1 MNYYRNDRINWRDV
15 MTLILLIV
23 VTTVIIVAVLPRKSA
38 TQYVYE
44 IGQPWKYGPV
54 IAKYNFYIIRHK
66 DSIQHEKDV
75 ALANYKPYYSLDNK
89 VETKAVEDFNRAFN
103 DSTAGD
109 LLVFKEHIIQ
119 RLRFIYPKGIMNPED
134 YIKYSSDSTKE
145 IHLEEGNNKK
155 DVGIKRILTP
165 KSAYDLLFF
174 DEELKENKARL
185 NRLNISDYIKPNLT
199 YDTAKNQNDLEEL
212 DRQIVKVKGEVVEG
226 EKIVETGDLVTEEI
240 YRKPISYEKKE
251 EDRNANKTEFRNKII
266 GQSIT
271 VLMFVILFT
280 CYLLIFRKNYFD
292 NLRNILMLYAMIIIF
307 PILVNATMNIAIQYI
322 YVLPFAMAPIL
333 IRVFLDSRTAFITH
347 TTIILISSIAVNYQ
361 YEFILIEIVGGL
373 TAIFALND
381 MSKRAHLFKA
391 AFLVT
396 ICTAVMYYATQLI
409 QTDEL
414 IPKGSSIIYR
424 SLIFNGIL
432 LLLAYPL
439 MWTIEKVFGFV
450 SVVTLFEL
458 SDSSRGLLRKLSEI
472 APGTFQHSTTV
483 GNLAYDI
490 ANKIG
495 ANGLLVRTGAL
506 YHDIGKMSNP
516 VFFTENQASV
526 NPHNK
531 LSEKESAQ
539 IITNHVTEGQKLA
552 EKYNLPDVIKNFI
565 LTHHGHGTAKYFYI
579 KYKNEHPNEEVDIDA
594 FSYHG
599 PNPFTREQ
607 AILMMAD
614 SVEAASRSLTEYN
627 DENIRNLVNKI
638 IDSQVNEGYFTVC
651 PITFLDIATA
661 KQVLIERLKNIYHTR
676 IQYPELKKEAAT
688 PSTEGGSDRQ
698 SKSRSKRN
706 RMKFKR

>member
-1 MNYYRNDRINWRDV
+1 MNYYNDKINWRTILTV
-15 MTLILLIV
+15 TLLILV
-23 VTTVIIVAVLPRKSA
+23 CSAVIVAVLPRKSGI
-38 TQYVYE
+38 QFIYE
-44 IGQPWKYGPV
+44 TGKPWKYGPV
-54 IAKYNFYIIRHK
+54 IAKYNFSIIRNK
-66 DSIQHEKDV
+66 DSIQHDKEQ
-75 ALANYKPYYSLDNK
+75 AIANFKPYFILDDK
-89 VETKAVEDFNRAFN
+89 VEAKALDDFIRAFN
-103 DSTAGD
+103 DSTAGE
-109 LLVFKEHIIQ
+109 LMVYKEHIIQ
-119 RLRFIYPKGIMNPED
+119 RLRFIYPKGIMSPED
-134 YIKYSSDSTKE
+134 YIKYATDSTKE
-145 IHLEEGNNKK
+145 IKLVEGKNAKP
-155 DVGIKRILTP
+155 VGINRILTP

-174 DEELKENKARL
+174 DEDLRENISRF

-199 YDTAKNQNDLEEL
+199 YDSRKNQEEL
-212 DRQIVKVKGEVVEG
+212 DELDRRVAKVSGEVVEG
-226 EKIVETGDLVTEEI
+226 EKIVDTGEIVTDEI
-240 YRKPISYEKKE
+240 NRKLLSLTKE
-251 EDRNANKTEFRNKII
+251 EDRKAEKNEIRNKII
-266 GQSIT
+266 GQSIS
-271 VLMFVILFT
+271 VLMLIILFT
-280 CYLLIFRKNYFD
+280 CYLIIFRRNYFD

-307 PILVNATMNIAIQYI
+307 PILVAVTIRFASLYI
-322 YVLPFAMAPIL
+322 YVLPFAMVPML
-333 IRVFLDSRTAFITH
+333 TRVFLDSRTAFVTH
-347 TTIILISSIAVNYQ
+347 TIVILISSIAVNYQ
-361 YEFILIEIVGGL
+361 YEFILIEFVGGL

-391 AFLVT
+391 ALLVT

-409 QTDEL
+409 QNDQL
-414 IPKGSSIIYR
+414 VPKDFKYYGAFV
-424 SLIFNGIL
+424 FNGIL

-495 ANGLLVRTGAL
+495 ADGLLVRTGAL
-506 YHDIGKMSNP
+506 YHDIGKMANP

-526 NPHNK
+526 NPHNQ

-539 IITNHVTEGQKLA
+539 IITSHVTEGQKLA

-579 KYKNEHPNEEVDIDA
+579 KYKNEHPNEEVDTDA
-594 FSYHG
+594 FSYQG

-627 DENIRNLVNKI
+627 DENIRNLVNRI
-638 IDSQVNEGYFTVC
+638 IDSQVSEGFFTEC

-661 KQVLIERLKNIYHTR
+661 KRVLIERLKNIYHTR
-676 IQYPELKKEAAT
+676 IQYPELRKDAEA
-688 PSTEGGSDRQ
+688 SQTEDTTEVAN
-698 SKSRSKRN
+698 KSRSKRN
-706 RMKFKR
+706 RLKFKRS

>member
-1 MNYYRNDRINWRDV
+1 MNYYNDKINWRTILTV
-15 MTLILLIV
+15 TLLILV
-23 VTTVIIVAVLPRKSA
+23 CSAVIVAVLPRKSGIHFI
-38 TQYVYE
+38 YE
-44 IGQPWKYGPV
+44 TGKPWKYGPV
-54 IAKYNFYIIRHK
+54 IAKYNFSIIRNK
-66 DSIQHEKDV
+66 DSIQHDKEQ
-75 ALANYKPYYSLDNK
+75 AIANFKPYFILDDK
-89 VETKAVEDFNRAFN
+89 VEAKALDDFIRAFN
-103 DSTAGD
+103 DSTAGE
-109 LLVFKEHIIQ
+109 LMVYKEHIIQ
-119 RLRFIYPKGIMNPED
+119 RLRFIYPKGIMSPED
-134 YIKYSSDSTKE
+134 YIKYASDSTKE
-145 IHLEEGNNKK
+145 IKLVEGKNAKP
-155 DVGIKRILTP
+155 VGINRILTP

-174 DEELKENKARL
+174 DEDLRENISRF

-199 YDTAKNQNDLEEL
+199 YDSRKNQEEL
-212 DRQIVKVKGEVVEG
+212 DELDRRVAKVSGEVVEG
-226 EKIVETGDLVTEEI
+226 EKIVDTGEIVTDEI
-240 YRKPISYEKKE
+240 NRKLLSLTKE
-251 EDRNANKTEFRNKII
+251 EDRKAEKNEIRNKII
-266 GQSIT
+266 GQSIS
-271 VLMFVILFT
+271 VLMLIILFT
-280 CYLLIFRKNYFD
+280 CYLIIFRRNYFD

-307 PILVNATMNIAIQYI
+307 PILVAVTIRFASLYI
-322 YVLPFAMAPIL
+322 YVLPFAMVPML
-333 IRVFLDSRTAFITH
+333 TRVFLDSRTAFVTH
-347 TTIILISSIAVNYQ
+347 TIVILISSIAVNYQ
-361 YEFILIEIVGGL
+361 YEFILIEFVGGL

-391 AFLVT
+391 ALLVT

-409 QTDEL
+409 QNDQL
-414 IPKGSSIIYR
+414 VPKDFKYYGAFV
-424 SLIFNGIL
+424 FNGIL

-495 ANGLLVRTGAL
+495 ADGLLVRTGAL
-506 YHDIGKMSNP
+506 YHDIGKMANP

-526 NPHNK
+526 NPHNQ

-539 IITNHVTEGQKLA
+539 IITSHVTEGQKLA

-579 KYKNEHPNEEVDIDA
+579 KYKNEHPNEEVDTDA
-594 FSYHG
+594 FSYQG

-627 DENIRNLVNKI
+627 DENIRNLVNRI
-638 IDSQVNEGYFTVC
+638 IDSQVSEGFFTEC

-661 KQVLIERLKNIYHTR
+661 KRVLIERLKNIYHTR
-676 IQYPELKKEAAT
+676 IQYPELRKDAEASQAEDT
-688 PSTEGGSDRQ
+688 TEVSN
-698 SKSRSKRN
+698 KSRSKRN
-706 RMKFKR
+706 RLKFKRS